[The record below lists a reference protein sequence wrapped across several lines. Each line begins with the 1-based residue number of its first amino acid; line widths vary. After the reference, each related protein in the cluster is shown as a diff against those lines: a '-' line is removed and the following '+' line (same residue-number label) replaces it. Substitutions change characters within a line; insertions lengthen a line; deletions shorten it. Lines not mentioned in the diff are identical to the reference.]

1 MMIAGLGNQ
10 MITIGNE
17 RSGAAFSPCWKW
29 RYQLWRRWSDDPLF
43 IIIGL
48 NPSTADE
55 AYNDPTITRCIGF
68 AKRER
73 YGGLLML
80 NLFAF
85 RATAPADLKEAQD
98 PIGPDNDAVIL
109 SECQNQERVIVA
121 WGNHGGFCGRDRI
134 ISTLLNSSSAMVE
147 CFGVTQLGCPRH
159 PLYLKKDTPLVSW
172 PG

>member
-1 MMIAGLGNQ
+1 

-17 RSGAAFSPCWKW
+17 RSGAAFSPCRTW
-29 RYQLWRRWSDDPLF
+29 RYQLWRRWNGTPLI

-55 AYNDPTITRCIGF
+55 SYNDPTITRCMGF
-68 AKRER
+68 AQREG

-98 PIGPDNDAVIL
+98 PIGPENDGVIL
-109 SECQNQERVIVA
+109 SKCQNQDRVIVA
-121 WGNHGGFCGRDRI
+121 WGNHGGFVGAI
-134 ISTLLNSSSAMVE
+134 ASSV
-147 CFGVTQLGCPRH
+147 P
-159 PLYLKKDTPLVSW
+159 Y
-172 PG
+172 